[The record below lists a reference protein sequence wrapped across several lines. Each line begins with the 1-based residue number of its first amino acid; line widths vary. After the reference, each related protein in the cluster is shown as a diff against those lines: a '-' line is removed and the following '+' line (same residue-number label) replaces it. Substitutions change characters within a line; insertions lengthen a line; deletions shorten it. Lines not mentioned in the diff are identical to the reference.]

1 MLKNLNIWFLSSLL
15 VSLGVL
21 IPIVTVFFSFFEET
35 SNYYQILKDTFL
47 FEYIFNSFIL
57 LICVLALTFIIGT
70 TCAYLVSFYKFPFSN
85 FFKWSLILGF
95 AVPPYIYAYSLTAFF
110 ENYGTAFT
118 ILINLFGEGE
128 YNKYIPK
135 FDGLLGAVLSLSFS
149 LFAYVYILSRASF
162 LYQSQNLIDLGRSL
176 GFSKFK
182 SLYSLILPAARPA
195 IVAGLSLVAMETLA
209 EFGAVDFFSIN
220 TLTTGIYNSWITFDD
235 LAFSNRLSFFLLI
248 FIFACFIIE
257 NFSRRNA
264 KYHFNSRG
272 GFKHKEKITLTG
284 KKSFFAFLFCFII
297 ENYSR
302 KKAKYHF
309 NSRGGF
315 KQKEKIKLSGKKS
328 FFAFL
333 FCFIIFFLSFLFP
346 LSQMLYWTIK
356 FPENLFDID
365 IISLTLNTIYLV
377 ILSSIVLILFSLL
390 SNYGNR
396 VSRNKILNFLSTI
409 SISGYA
415 IPGVILAVAFITFI
429 AWFDDNVVKSLGFLS
444 IKKIFIGS
452 ILGLV
457 LVYFVRFY
465 SLAFNGIKSGY
476 EKINISVDESSYL
489 LGYSK
494 KKTFLNI
501 HIPFLR
507 NSLLFVAILISLEII
522 RELPITLIL
531 RPFNF
536 ETFATTAYIS
546 ASEDLLE
553 AAAVP
558 SLFLILIA
566 TLFIM
571 FTSKYILRENER

>member
-1 MLKNLNIWFLSSLL
+1 MFKSLNIWFISSLL
-15 VSLGVL
+15 VSISVL
-21 IPIVTVFFSFFEET
+21 IPIVTVFYSFFEDT
-35 SNYYQILKDTFL
+35 SNYFTILKETFL
-47 FEYIFNSFIL
+47 LEYIFNSLVL
-57 LICVLALTFIIGT
+57 LISVLVLTFIIGT
-70 TCAYLVSFYKFPFSN
+70 LSAYLVSFYKFPYSN
-85 FFKWSLILGF
+85 FFKWALILSF

-110 ENYGTAFT
+110 ENYGTLYS
-118 ILINLFGEGE
+118 ILKNLFGPGN
-128 YNKYIPK
+128 YNQHIPK
-135 FDGLLGAVLSLSFS
+135 FDGLFGAVLSLSFS
-149 LFAYVYILSRASF
+149 LFAYVYILTRASF

-220 TLTTGIYNSWITFDD
+220 TLTTGIYNSWIAFDD

-248 FIFACFIIE
+248 FIFALFILE
-257 NFSRRNA
+257 NLSRKRA
-264 KYHFNSRG
+264 KYHSNT
-272 GFKHKEKITLTG
+272 K
-284 KKSFFAFLFCFII
+284 
-297 ENYSR
+297 
-302 KKAKYHF
+302 
-309 NSRGGF
+309 GGF
-315 KQKEKIKLSGKKS
+315 KQKEKIQLSGIKAFNA
-328 FFAFL
+328 FFV
-333 FCFIIFFLSFLFP
+333 CFIIFFLSFLFP
-346 LSQMLYWTIK
+346 LSQMLYWTVK
-356 FPENLFDID
+356 FPENFFDLQVVT
-365 IISLTLNTIYLV
+365 LTLNTIYLV
-377 ILSSIVLILFSLL
+377 FLSSIVLIIFSLI

-396 VSRNKILNFLSTI
+396 VSKNKALNILSTL

-429 AWFDDNVVKSLGFLS
+429 AWFDENIVQALGFLS
-444 IKKIFIGS
+444 IKKMFIGS

-494 KKTFLNI
+494 QKTFTNI
-501 HIPFLR
+501 HVPYLR
-507 NSLLFVAILISLEII
+507 NSLLFVLILISLEII

-566 TLFIM
+566 TTFIIL
-571 FTSKYILRENER
+571 TSNYILRENE

>member
-1 MLKNLNIWFLSSLL
+1 MFRFFNIWFISSLM
-15 VSLGVL
+15 VSLFVI
-21 IPIVTVFFSFFEET
+21 IPILTVFTSFFENT
-35 SNYYQILKDTFL
+35 SEYYEILKNTFL
-47 FEYIFNSFIL
+47 IEYITNSSIL
-57 LICVLALTFIIGT
+57 LISVLFLTFLIGT
-70 TCAYLVSFYKFPFSN
+70 STAYLVSFYSFPLSN
-85 FFKWSLILGF
+85 FFKWALILSF

-118 ILINLFGEGE
+118 LLKSLFGEGD
-128 YNKYIPK
+128 YNKIIPK
-135 FDGLLGAVLSLSFS
+135 FDGVFGAILSISFS

-162 LYQSQNLIDLGRSL
+162 LYQSQNLIDLGKNL

-182 SLYSLILPAARPA
+182 TFYKIILPAARPA

-220 TLTTGIYNSWITFDD
+220 TLTTGIYNSWIAFDD
-235 LAFSNRLSFFLLI
+235 LAFANRISFFLLL
-248 FIFACFIIE
+248 FIFALFILE
-257 NFSRRNA
+257 NLSRRNA
-264 KYHFNSRG
+264 KYHFNTKG
-272 GFKHKEKITLTG
+272 GL
-284 KKSFFAFLFCFII
+284 
-297 ENYSR
+297 
-302 KKAKYHF
+302 
-309 NSRGGF
+309 
-315 KQKEKIKLSGKKS
+315 KQKEKIKLLGSKS
-328 FFAFL
+328 FLAFI
-333 FCFIIFFLSFLFP
+333 FCFLIFFFSFLFP

-356 FPENLFDID
+356 FPENLYDLD
-365 IISLTLNTIYLV
+365 IINLFINTLYLV
-377 ILSSIVLILFSLL
+377 TLSSLVLLIFSLL

-396 VSRNKILNFLSTI
+396 VSKSKALNFMSTL

-415 IPGVILAVAFITFI
+415 IPGVILAIAFITFI
-429 AWFDDNVVKSLGFLS
+429 AWLDETIIKSLGFLS

-476 EKINISVDESSYL
+476 EKMNISVDESAYL

-494 KKTFLNI
+494 RKTFMKI

-507 NSLLFVAILISLEII
+507 NSLLFIVILVSLEII

-558 SLFLILIA
+558 ALFLILIA
-566 TLFIM
+566 SSFIM
-571 FTSKYILRENER
+571 ITSKYILREPNE

>member
-1 MLKNLNIWFLSSLL
+1 MFRNFNIWFLSSLL
-15 VSLGVL
+15 VSIFVS
-21 IPIVTVFFSFFEET
+21 IPILTVFTSFFENT
-35 SNYYQILKDTFL
+35 SSYYQILKDTFL
-47 FEYIFNSFIL
+47 FEYISNSFIL
-57 LICVLALTFIIGT
+57 LFCVLILTFLIGT
-70 TCAYLVSFYKFPFSN
+70 GSAYLVSFFEFPLSN
-85 FFKWSLILGF
+85 FFKWALILSF

-118 ILINLFGEGE
+118 ILKNLFGDAN
-128 YNKYIPK
+128 YNKSIPK
-135 FDGLLGAVLSLSFS
+135 FDGMFGAILSITFS
-149 LFAYVYILSRASF
+149 LYAYVYILARASF
-162 LYQSQNLIDLGRSL
+162 LYQSQNLIDLGKNL
-176 GFSKFK
+176 GFSKFRSFYK
-182 SLYSLILPAARPA
+182 IILPAARPA

-235 LAFSNRLSFFLLI
+235 LAFANRISSFLLL
-248 FIFACFIIE
+248 FIFSLFIIE
-257 NFSRRNA
+257 N
-264 KYHFNSRG
+264 
-272 GFKHKEKITLTG
+272 L
-284 KKSFFAFLFCFII
+284 
-297 ENYSR
+297 SR

-309 NSRGGF
+309 NTRGGF
-315 KQKEKIKLSGKKS
+315 KQKEKIKLYGSKS
-328 FFAFL
+328 FLAFT
-333 FCFIIFFLSFLFP
+333 FCFFIFFMSFLFP

-356 FPENLFDID
+356 FPENLFDLQIVN
-365 IISLTLNTIYLV
+365 LLLNTLYLV
-377 ILSSIVLILFSLL
+377 LLSSLVLIVFSLI

-396 VSRNKILNFLSTI
+396 VSKNKTLNILSTL

-415 IPGVILAVAFITFI
+415 IPGVILAIAFITFI
-429 AWFDDNVVKSLGFLS
+429 AWFDNSIIKSLGLDS
-444 IKKIFIGS
+444 IKKVFIGS

-457 LVYFVRFY
+457 LVYFIRFY

-476 EKINISVDESSYL
+476 EKINISVDESAYL

-494 KKTFLNI
+494 RKTFMNI

-507 NSLLFVAILISLEII
+507 NSLLFIIILISLEII

-566 TLFIM
+566 SLFIIVS
-571 FTSKYILRENER
+571 SKYILRENNE

>member
-1 MLKNLNIWFLSSLL
+1 MGIYSGHFTFFIYKADYNMKFNSWYLSSFLI
-15 VSLGVL
+15 SFFVL
-21 IPIVTVFFSFFEET
+21 IPIITVFTSFFEST
-35 SNYYQILKDTFL
+35 SNYYEILKNTFL
-47 FEYIFNSFIL
+47 IEYIFNSVAL
-57 LICVLALTFIIGT
+57 LISVLILTFILGT
-70 TCAYLVSFYKFPFSN
+70 GTAYLVSFYKFPGSN
-85 FFKWSLILGF
+85 FFKWALILSF

-118 ILINLFGEGE
+118 ILKSLFGDAN
-128 YNKYIPK
+128 YNKSIPK
-135 FDGLLGAVLSLSFS
+135 FDGMFGAIISISFS
-149 LFAYVYILSRASF
+149 LFAYVYILARASF
-162 LYQSQNLIDLGRSL
+162 LYQSQNLIDLGKNL

-182 SLYSLILPAARPA
+182 SFYKIILPAARPA

-235 LAFSNRLSFFLLI
+235 LAFANRISFFLLL
-248 FIFACFIIE
+248 FIFSLFVLE
-257 NFSRRNA
+257 NLSRR
-264 KYHFNSRG
+264 
-272 GFKHKEKITLTG
+272 
-284 KKSFFAFLFCFII
+284 
-297 ENYSR
+297 
-302 KKAKYHF
+302 KAKYHF
-309 NSRGGF
+309 NARGGF
-315 KQKEKIKLSGKKS
+315 KQKEKFKLTGNKS
-328 FFAFL
+328 FLAFI
-333 FCFIIFFLSFLFP
+333 FCFFVFFVSFLFP
-346 LSQMLYWTIK
+346 LSQMLYWTLK
-356 FPENLFDID
+356 FPENLFDLQIID
-365 IISLTLNTIYLV
+365 LLLNTLYLV
-377 ILSSIVLILFSLL
+377 FLSSLVLILFSLI

-396 VSRNKILNFLSTI
+396 VSNNKTLNILSTL

-415 IPGVILAVAFITFI
+415 IPGVILAIAFITFI
-429 AWFDDNVVKSLGFLS
+429 AWFDENIIKSLGSLS
-444 IKKIFIGS
+444 IKKLFIGS

-476 EKINISVDESSYL
+476 EKINISVDESAYL
-489 LGYSK
+489 LGFSK
-494 KKTFLNI
+494 RKTFINI

-507 NSLLFVAILISLEII
+507 NSLLFIIILISLEIV

-566 TLFIM
+566 SSFILV
-571 FTSKYILRENER
+571 TSRYILKE

>member
-1 MLKNLNIWFLSSLL
+1 MRINFWYISSLFISIF
-15 VSLGVL
+15 VI
-21 IPIVTVFFSFFEET
+21 IPILTVFLSFFEST
-35 SNYYQILKDTFL
+35 SNYYEILKDTFL
-47 FEYIFNSFIL
+47 FEYISNSIIL
-57 LICVLALTFIIGT
+57 LISVLLLTFLIGT
-70 TCAYLVSFYKFPFSN
+70 GTAYLVSFYEFPLSN
-85 FFKWSLILGF
+85 FFKWALILSF

-110 ENYGTAFT
+110 ENYGTAYS
-118 ILINLFGEGE
+118 ILKNLFGDKN
-128 YNKYIPK
+128 YNLYIPK
-135 FDGLLGAVLSLSFS
+135 FDGMIGVILSLSFS
-149 LFAYVYILSRASF
+149 LFAYVYILARASF
-162 LYQSQNLIDLGRSL
+162 LYQSQNFIDLGKNL
-176 GFSKFK
+176 GFTNFRT
-182 SLYSLILPAARPA
+182 LYSIILPAARPA

-235 LAFSNRLSFFLLI
+235 LAFANQLSFFLLL
-248 FIFACFIIE
+248 FIFALFILE
-257 NFSRRNA
+257 NLSRN
-264 KYHFNSRG
+264 
-272 GFKHKEKITLTG
+272 
-284 KKSFFAFLFCFII
+284 
-297 ENYSR
+297 
-302 KKAKYHF
+302 KAKYHF
-309 NSRGGF
+309 NAKGGF
-315 KQKEKIKLSGKKS
+315 KQKQKLQIKGTKS
-328 FFAFL
+328 IAAFL
-333 FCFIIFFLSFLFP
+333 FCFLVFFLSFLFP

-356 FPENLFDID
+356 FPENLFDLQ
-365 IISLTLNTIYLV
+365 IINLLSNTLYLV
-377 ILSSIVLILFSLL
+377 ILSSFVLIMFSLI

-396 VSRNKILNFLSTI
+396 VTKNKTLNILSTL

-429 AWFDDNVVKSLGFLS
+429 AWFDESVVKNLGLFS

-494 KKTFLNI
+494 RKTFMNI

-507 NSLLFVAILISLEII
+507 NSLLFVCILISLEIV

-566 TLFIM
+566 TSFIIV
-571 FTSKYILRENER
+571 TSKYILRDNNE